1 MTYRTI
7 APAITLGKPLSQR
20 HRRPLASIK
29 NTCTVRGVK
38 VTIHLFLN
46 VFTTL
51 ATLVNV
57 VRLSDSLPVWARM
70 QLAVLRLITSLAFGA
85 LVIFYRPSG
94 TLLNAYWAI
103 AILFA
108 IPTLFYVASHSLLS
122 AYELNDISA
131 AVASGYAFLP
141 FLLMTGLSIQSEQQL
156 VTAADRRMYAAKHAG
171 RNQICTNN

>member
-1 MTYRTI
+1 MIVNRVRFFALLFAVLT
-7 APAITLGKPLSQR
+7 PLWG
-20 HRRPLASIK
+20 LID
-29 NTCTVRGVK
+29 
-38 VTIHLFLN
+38 IM
-46 VFTTL
+46 VFHSGL
-51 ATLVNV
+51 
-57 VRLSDSLPVWARM
+57 WM

>member
-156 VTAADRRMYAAKHAG
+156 VTMADQRMYAAKHAG

>member
-1 MTYRTI
+1 MIVNR
-7 APAITLGKPLSQR
+7 
-20 HRRPLASIK
+20 
-29 NTCTVRGVK
+29 VRFFALLCAVL
-38 VTIHLFLN
+38 THLWGLIDIM
-46 VFTTL
+46 VFHSGL
-51 ATLVNV
+51 
-57 VRLSDSLPVWARM
+57 WM
-70 QLAVLRLITSLAFGA
+70 QLAVLRLITCLAFGA

>member
-1 MTYRTI
+1 M
-7 APAITLGKPLSQR
+7 
-20 HRRPLASIK
+20 
-29 NTCTVRGVK
+29 RGVK

>member
-1 MTYRTI
+1 MIVNR
-7 APAITLGKPLSQR
+7 
-20 HRRPLASIK
+20 
-29 NTCTVRGVK
+29 VRFFALLCAVL
-38 VTIHLFLN
+38 THLWGLIDIM
-46 VFTTL
+46 VFHSGL
-51 ATLVNV
+51 
-57 VRLSDSLPVWARM
+57 WM